1 MWLNLPLITRVTLNH
16 VCVFVFAFSAVSL
29 VKISE
34 IRGLKKQLMLPRIT
48 RITLNCVC
56 YCLPFLVS
64 DSCKLVK
71 LVANK
76 MWLMLP
82 QITRIIL
89 NCVYECLPFVR
100 ST

>member
-48 RITLNCVC
+48 RIYTKLCVRVFAFC
-56 YCLPFLVS
+56 AFN
-64 DSCKLVK
+64 LVK
-71 LVANK
+71 
-76 MWLMLP
+76 
-82 QITRIIL
+82 IGEIRG
-89 NCVYECLPFVR
+89 
-100 ST
+100 